1 MKICIIEK
9 QKKDINNKKKY
20 GEKRKMS
27 KIRKEIK
34 FLSVYEKF
42 YKKIENK

>member
-9 QKKDINNKKKY
+9 QKKDTNNKKIY

>member
-1 MKICIIEK
+1 MQICIIEK
-9 QKKDINNKKKY
+9 QKKDANNKKIY
-20 GEKRKMS
+20 GEKMKMS

-42 YKKIENK
+42 YKKI

>member
-9 QKKDINNKKKY
+9 QKKDINNKKIY
-20 GEKRKMS
+20 GEKRNIS
-27 KIRKEIK
+27 KIRKQIK